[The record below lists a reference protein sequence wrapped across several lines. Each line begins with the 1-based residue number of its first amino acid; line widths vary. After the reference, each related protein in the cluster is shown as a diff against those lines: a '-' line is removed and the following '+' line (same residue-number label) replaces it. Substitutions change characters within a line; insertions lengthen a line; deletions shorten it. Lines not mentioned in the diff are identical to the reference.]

1 MSHAIVGRIAVC
13 LCLSA
18 ASGGITQAIVSGLV
32 QMYTRHTHYNT
43 NELANAVLA
52 SMVAVTGC
60 CAFIDPQWALLI
72 GSEFCNKLLHVDIIC
87 SYVDML
93 EF

>member
-1 MSHAIVGRIAVC
+1 MC

-18 ASGGITQAIVSGLV
+18 ASGGMTQATISGLV

-60 CAFIDPQWALLI
+60 CAFIEPHWALLI
-72 GSEFCNKLLHVDIIC
+72 GSEFMYVRNCYVCLCITCSDIAH
-87 SYVDML
+87 SQSV
-93 EF
+93 

>member
-32 QMYTRHTHYNT
+32 QIYTRHTHYNT

-72 GSEFCNKLLHVDIIC
+72 GSEFCNKLLHVPH
-87 SYVDML
+87 VAM
-93 EF
+93 